1 MKYVLGL
8 LTASLFFASCTSDKD
23 LGAVEMTSSYND
35 EVEDFYEYRRGRLTE
50 PFGWLRLTG
59 MYWLEEGENTFG
71 SGSDNDIVFPE
82 VYIPER
88 AGSFWLEGDSV
99 QILVKPE
106 APVTIEDLP
115 VRPDRKVLFFSEDL
129 SPMANQGSLHWRVIR
144 RDDLLGIRLYN
155 TDNEVVD
162 AFTGFD
168 RYEVDPKYNV
178 KARFRAHEEPTT
190 VSVVNVLGQE
200 SEVNSP
206 GRLHFHLDGEPFSLI
221 ALEGN
226 DRMFLILGDKTNRSE
241 TFQGGR
247 YMYIDY
253 PEDGS
258 DITSI
263 DFNKAYNPPCAFSEY
278 TTCQFPPRENIL
290 ETFVRAG
297 EKRPDASFL
306 SIK

>member
-23 LGAVEMTSSYND
+23 LGAVEVTSSYYD
-35 EVEDFYEYRRGRLTE
+35 EIEDFYEYRRGRLTE

-71 SGSDNDIVFPE
+71 SGSDNDVVFPE
-82 VYIPER
+82 GYIPQR
-88 AGSFWLEGDSV
+88 AGAFVLENDAVTMSV
-99 QILVKPE
+99 RAGVSI
-106 APVTIEDLP
+106 TIEDEP
-115 VRPDRKVLFFSEDL
+115 VQEALIFEEDF
-129 SPMANQGSLHWRVIR
+129 SPMANYGSLHWRVIR

-155 TDNEVVD
+155 TDNETVD
-162 AFTGFD
+162 AFAGFD
-168 RYEVDPKYNV
+168 RYEVDSSYNV
-178 KARFRAHEEPTT
+178 KARFRAHDEPTT

-206 GRLHFHLDGEPFSLI
+206 GRVHFHLDGEPFSLI

-226 DRMFLILGDKTNRSE
+226 ERMFLILGDKTNRSE

-263 DFNKAYNPPCAFSEY
+263 DFNKAYNPPCSFSDY

-290 ETFVRAG
+290 ETFVKAG
-297 EKRPDASFL
+297 EKRPSAEFL
-306 SIK
+306 SNK